1 MLRTSI
7 CLNGEWD
14 FMPLYDQP
22 RSRALPERLQYEA
35 RKIQVPSSWRYSYTA
50 PSGSKF
56 GEVADHNFQPFDVY
70 SYPEEWNAAE
80 AGVLHRSFQV
90 PETML
95 EQRVVLRFDGIMQ
108 KAAIYLDRERIAL
121 WEDGF
126 LPLRLDITGL
136 VKPGREQ
143 QLHVVCGSF
152 DTAVLPSGET
162 KITGLSGSWF
172 GRIARGI
179 WQDVFLEACPP
190 VSLEDLTIRTSV
202 RQGRLEVDA
211 LISGTEDGPLSE
223 GLRVLLQVRERTSG
237 VPAARTEPPH
247 LSQKLAAAR
256 PLPILE
262 AEAAVALRPAEAA
275 AGRQLCRNTG
285 SREWGGAAFSLPW
298 QEAMLW
304 SPDSP
309 VLYELEL
316 VLQSGDVVLDR
327 RSETFG
333 FREFWCE
340 GPQFM
345 LNGIPVNLRGDSWHF
360 QGAAQQTED
369 YIRNWYR
376 MCRQAGINSIR
387 LHAQPYPSD
396 YLRIADEEG
405 MLIVDETAIY
415 GSSKSMDA
423 AHPDFIGNCRAH
435 VQRLV
440 QRDKNHPSVILWSVQ
455 NEMRWVDGRDE
466 YKQHI
471 PGLIEL
477 MKALDDTRP
486 VMVEG
491 DNRLVSRQQTEVE
504 SRHYNIDGTIAQW
517 DRQVPL
523 TFGEHGGWWYICPQ
537 NSSMYSG
544 MDVYKESDASAAG
557 LAHKER
563 LFVEYARRQGVSG
576 ISTFNFVHYFMRAMP
591 EQELKLPQADL
602 TTPGP
607 KPAVIPAYSLSL
619 NNGLLPEAY
628 PVYRPNPAFAIM
640 AAAFK
645 PVTLIAAEYNR
656 CFFDDA
662 PVSRSFDVYNDT
674 LSTQEVTVECEVM
687 QGGRSVHS
695 ETFRFRHEPAQ
706 RRSIRLEW
714 MPEAVHGEGAGVAV
728 GDKVAAGDGTSVQDG
743 AGVGKGAKGGEGA
756 GVGAPL
762 GEGEATLSARLF
774 HGSELMHELEVSY
787 RLLSGSC
794 RTEPVEI
801 ALSAAYIGSDR
812 DFQAIHAL
820 VPALVRAEP
829 EAVDKLAAGSLL
841 IVGSKMAD
849 KDGSLDR
856 RLRGFVQRGGRLLL
870 LEQLHL
876 SCGRLPLTRREFI
889 RAHSGDYG
897 HPVLRGLGAEDL
909 MYWHEE
915 LREDGP
921 LPIIRAAFEKPVTG
935 DFTLLLECSAG
946 DFGDGGDLWSP
957 LLEYR
962 SGVGMFLANQLEIM
976 DHLQQVPQAQL
987 LLRSLLQYAGRAVH
1001 AAAGPAAVALRS
1013 AAPET
1018 AAADLA
1024 TAARSVVEEQCA
1036 TVPSCTDLTAAVTA
1050 PAPAAVQPAAA
1061 DPAAAQSAAVWVRS
1075 DSPAAALLGKLRLK
1089 GHRLD
1094 SAAGLSGL
1102 TPGLLVVEAAL
1113 LGAPGAAEAV
1123 RQAALA
1129 GGSVLVLPAEPGGQ
1143 EALARLLD
1151 APVRIAP
1158 HGTYHLAADYAHA
1171 AMQGI
1176 SPVDLFGFDKVHL
1189 SPRDVVNRE
1198 LAGYRL
1204 EVPDAEVLCTSVE
1217 GTAWKDYFAGQHT
1230 AEYSRLALVEL
1241 NRRKAAAPGAFVIRQ
1256 AAGAGEILC
1265 SQLLAD
1271 PDSDKSLRL
1280 YTRLLG
1286 NLGATFADELLLH
1299 DKGDAQW
1306 AVEAAMTLFCPPHT
1320 DYEAMKDYYTD
1331 PEFSLNNLGEGLY
1344 GWMKK
1349 KERRPDGTFLIPAP
1363 EGRSLFLSCFVHLP
1377 ETADAASDS
1386 VSSDGIRTGRL
1397 RVNSACAFEIYMNG
1411 RLVADPEQEITL
1423 ASGINRLIAIVR
1435 GAQEDIAFGMVFLNT
1450 DGTYMNDLEFRLT
1463 MDEVEPK

>member
-22 RSRALPERLQYEA
+22 RCRSLPERLQYEA
-35 RKIQVPSSWRYSYTA
+35 RKIQVPSSWRHSYKT

-56 GEVADHNFQPFDVY
+56 GEVPDHNFVPFDVY
-70 SYPEEWNAAE
+70 GYPGEWDAAE

-95 EQRVVLRFDGIMQ
+95 GQRIVLRFDGILQ
-108 KAAIYLDRERIAL
+108 KAAVYLDRERIAV
-121 WEDGF
+121 WEDGY
-126 LPLRLDITGL
+126 LPLRLDITRM

-152 DTAVLPSGET
+152 DMAVIPSGEER
-162 KITGLSGSWF
+162 ITGLAGSWF

-179 WQDVFLEACPP
+179 WQDIFLQGYPP
-190 VSLEDLTIRTSV
+190 ISLEDLTIRTSV
-202 RQGRLEVDA
+202 RQGMLEVEA
-211 LISGTEDGPLSE
+211 LMSTEPGGPAME
-223 GLRVLLQVRERTSG
+223 ALQVFLKVRERKSG
-237 VPAARTEPPH
+237 TLTAKGAE
-247 LSQKLAAAR
+247 
-256 PLPILE
+256 PLPVLE
-262 AEAAVALRPAEAA
+262 AEAGVNVLPAQAVE
-275 AGRQLCRNTG
+275 GRQLCWNTG
-285 SREWGGAAFSLPW
+285 SREWGGASFALPW
-298 QEAMLW
+298 QGAELW
-304 SPDSP
+304 SPEHP
-309 VLYELEL
+309 FLYELEL
-316 VLQSGDVVLDR
+316 ELQADGEVLDR
-327 RSETFG
+327 RTDVFG

-387 LHAQPYPSD
+387 LHAEPYPAD

-415 GSSKSMDA
+415 GSGKTMDA
-423 AHPDFIGNCRAH
+423 AHPDFISNCRAH

-455 NEMRWVDGRDE
+455 NEMRWVDGRDT

-471 PGLIEL
+471 PGLMEL
-477 MKALDDTRP
+477 MRALDSTRP
-486 VMVEG
+486 IMVEG
-491 DNRLVSRQQTEVE
+491 DNRLVTKQGTEVE

-517 DRQVPL
+517 DRSVPL

-537 NSSMYSG
+537 NSSMYIG
-544 MDVYKESDASAAG
+544 LDAYRDSDASAAG
-557 LAHKER
+557 LAQKER

-576 ISTFNFVHYFMRAMP
+576 ISTFNFAHYFMRAMP
-591 EQELKLPQADL
+591 ERNIQLPPADL
-602 TTPGP
+602 NTPGP

-619 NNGLLPEAY
+619 NNGLLPGEY
-628 PVYRPNPAFAIM
+628 PAFKANPAFAIM
-640 AAAFK
+640 AEAFK

-662 PVSRSFDVYNDT
+662 PVRRSFDVYNDT
-674 LSTQEVTVECEVM
+674 LAEQEVTIECTVR
-687 QGGRSVHS
+687 QSGHVVHS
-695 ETFRFRHEPAQ
+695 ETFRFRHEPAA

-714 MPEAVHGEGAGVAV
+714 MPEPVNGEGAGLGGDEGV
-728 GDKVAAGDGTSVQDG
+728 GVGARAGDGAEVRVGDGEGARAGDVAEVRVGDG
-743 AGVGKGAKGGEGA
+743 AGASA
-756 GVGAPL
+756 GVA
-762 GEGEATLSARLF
+762 EAEAVLSARLF
-774 HGSELMHELEVSY
+774 HGMELKHELLLSY

-794 RTEPVEI
+794 KTEPVEV
-801 ALSAAYIGSDR
+801 ALPAAYLGSDR
-812 DFQAIHAL
+812 DYEAIRTL
-820 VPALVRAEP
+820 VPGLVRSEA
-829 EAVDKLAAGSLL
+829 EAVEQLGGGTLL
-841 IVGSKMAD
+841 IVGSRMQD
-849 KDGSLDR
+849 KDGALDR
-856 RLRGFVQRGGRLLL
+856 KLRSYVQRGGRLLL

-876 SCGRLPLTRREFI
+876 SPGSLTLSRREFI
-889 RAHSGDYG
+889 RAHAGDYG

-909 MYWHEE
+909 MYWHEG

-962 SGVGMFLANQLEIM
+962 SGAGMFLANQLEIM
-976 DHLQQVPQAQL
+976 DHLQRIPQACL

-1001 AAAGPAAVALRS
+1001 AAAV
-1013 AAPET
+1013 PE
-1018 AAADLA
+1018 
-1024 TAARSVVEEQCA
+1024 
-1036 TVPSCTDLTAAVTA
+1036 P
-1050 PAPAAVQPAAA
+1050 
-1061 DPAAAQSAAVWVRS
+1061 AAVWVRS
-1075 DSPAAALLGKLRLK
+1075 GGAAEALLCKLRLK
-1089 GHRLD
+1089 GQRLD
-1094 SAAGLSGL
+1094 SAAGLSSL
-1102 TPGLLVVEAAL
+1102 NPGLLVVEAGL
-1113 LGAPGAAEAV
+1113 LHGPGAAEAV
-1123 RQAALA
+1123 RQAASA
-1129 GGSVLVLPAEPGGQ
+1129 GSTVLVLPAEPGGQ

-1151 APVRIAP
+1151 RPVRIAP
-1158 HGTYHLAADYAHA
+1158 HGTYHLAADYTHA
-1171 AMQGI
+1171 AVRGI

-1198 LAGYRL
+1198 LAGHRL
-1204 EVPDAEVLCTSVE
+1204 EVQGAEVLCTSVE

-1241 NRRKAAAPGAFVIRQ
+1241 NRSKACAPGAFVIRQ
-1256 AAGAGEILC
+1256 AVGEGEIIC
-1265 SQLLAD
+1265 SQLLTD
-1271 PDSDKSLRL
+1271 PGSDKSLRL

-1286 NLGATFADELLLH
+1286 NLEADFADELLQL

-1306 AVEAAMTLFCPPHT
+1306 AVEAAMTLFCPPYT
-1320 DYEAMKDYYTD
+1320 DYQAMKDYYTD

-1349 KERRPDGTFLIPAP
+1349 KERREDGTLLIPAP
-1363 EGRSLFLSCFVHLP
+1363 EGRPLFLSCFVHLP
-1377 ETADAASDS
+1377 ALVSGSGEPAD
-1386 VSSDGIRTGRL
+1386 IRTGRL
-1397 RVNSACAFEIYMNG
+1397 RLNSECAYEIYMNG
-1411 RLVADPEQEITL
+1411 QHVTQPEREIILRRGVNRLV
-1423 ASGINRLIAIVR
+1423 AIVR
-1435 GAQEDIAFGMVFLNT
+1435 GDREDISFGMVFLNP
-1450 DGTYMNDLEFRLT
+1450 DGTYMNDLEFRMT

>member
-56 GEVADHNFQPFDVY
+56 GEVAEYQFQPFDVY
-70 SYPEEWNAAE
+70 RYPEEWNEAE

-95 EQRVVLRFDGIMQ
+95 GQRIVLRFEGILQ
-108 KAAIYLDRERIAL
+108 KAAIYLDRERLAV

-126 LPLRLDITGL
+126 LPLRLDITAL

-179 WQDVFLEACPP
+179 WQDVVLEAYPQ

-211 LISGTEDGPLSE
+211 LISSAEEDGLSPE
-223 GLRVLLQVRERTSG
+223 GLRVLLQVRERKSG
-237 VPAARTEPPH
+237 VPAALAELPH
-247 LSQKLAAAR
+247 LSQPPASAR
-256 PLPILE
+256 PLPVLE
-262 AEAAVALRPAEAA
+262 AEAAVTPRPAEAA
-275 AGRQLCRNTG
+275 AGKQLCVNTG

-298 QEAMLW
+298 QEAILW
-304 SPDSP
+304 SPESP

-316 VLQSGDVVLDR
+316 VLQADGEILDR

-455 NEMRWVDGRDE
+455 NEMRWVDGRDQ

-491 DNRLVSRQQTEVE
+491 DNRLVSKQQTEVE

-544 MDVYKESDASAAG
+544 MEVYKDSDASAAG

-591 EQELKLPQADL
+591 EQEIKLPQADL

-619 NNGLLPEAY
+619 NNGLLPEEY

-662 PVSRSFDVYNDT
+662 PISRSFDVYNDT
-674 LSTQEVTVECEVM
+674 LSAQEVTVEYEIM
-687 QGGRSVHS
+687 QGGRRLHS

-714 MPEAVHGEGAGVAV
+714 MPEAVSGEEE
-728 GDKVAAGDGTSVQDG
+728 T
-743 AGVGKGAKGGEGA
+743 
-756 GVGAPL
+756 
-762 GEGEATLSARLF
+762 TLSARLF
-774 HGSELMHELEVSY
+774 HGGELMHELEVSY
-787 RLLSGSC
+787 RLVSGSC

-812 DFQAIHAL
+812 DFQEIHTL

-829 EAVDKLAAGSLL
+829 EAIGKLAAGTLL
-841 IVGSKMAD
+841 IVGSKMQD

-876 SCGRLPLTRREFI
+876 SLGRLPLTRREFI
-889 RAHSGDYG
+889 RAHAGDYG

-962 SGVGMFLANQLEIM
+962 SGAGMFLANQLEIM
-976 DHLQQVPQAQL
+976 DHLQRVPQALL

-1001 AAAGPAAVALRS
+1001 AAAPPAARS
-1013 AAPET
+1013 AAAEP
-1018 AAADLA
+1018 AAAALA
-1024 TAARSVVEEQCA
+1024 PAAARS
-1036 TVPSCTDLTAAVTA
+1036 
-1050 PAPAAVQPAAA
+1050 AAA
-1061 DPAAAQSAAVWVRS
+1061 WVRS
-1075 DSPAAALLGKLRLK
+1075 GGMAEALLSKLRLK

-1171 AMQGI
+1171 AVQGI

-1241 NRRKAAAPGAFVIRQ
+1241 NRRQAAAPGAFVIRQ

-1280 YTRLLG
+1280 YTRLLA
-1286 NLGATFADELLLH
+1286 NLGAAFADELLLH
-1299 DKGDAQW
+1299 DKEAAQW
-1306 AVEAAMTLFCPPHT
+1306 AVEAAMTLFCPPHI

-1349 KERRPDGTFLIPAP
+1349 KERRPDGTFLIPSP
-1363 EGRSLFLSCFVHLP
+1363 EGRPLFLSCFVHLP
-1377 ETADAASDS
+1377 ETADAALGS
-1386 VSSDGIRTGRL
+1386 VSKGGTRTGRL

-1411 RLVADPEQEITL
+1411 SRVPEPEQEITL
-1423 ASGINRLIAIVR
+1423 ASGVNRLIAIVR

>member
-14 FMPLYDQP
+14 FMPLYGQP

-56 GEVADHNFQPFDVY
+56 GEVAEYQFQPFDVY
-70 SYPEEWNAAE
+70 RYPEEWNEAE

-95 EQRVVLRFDGIMQ
+95 GQRVVLRFEGILQ
-108 KAAIYLDRERIAL
+108 KSAIYLDRERIAL

-126 LPLRLDITGL
+126 LPLRLDITAL

-143 QLHVVCGSF
+143 ELHVVCGSF

-179 WQDVFLEACPP
+179 WQDVVLEGYPQ

-202 RQGRLEVDA
+202 RQGRLEVDT
-211 LISGTEDGPLSE
+211 LISSSTEDGLSPE
-223 GLRVLLQVRERTSG
+223 GLRVLLQVRGREPG
-237 VPAARTEPPH
+237 VQAALAEPQNRPQP
-247 LSQKLAAAR
+247 LSSAR
-256 PLPILE
+256 PLPVLE
-262 AEAAVALRPAEAA
+262 AEAAVTPRPAEGA
-275 AGRQLCRNTG
+275 AGRQLCVNTG

-316 VLQSGDVVLDR
+316 VLQADGEILDR

-369 YIRNWYR
+369 YIRGWYR

-455 NEMRWVDGRDE
+455 NEMRWVDGRDQ

-477 MKALDDTRP
+477 MKVLDDTRP

-491 DNRLVSRQQTEVE
+491 DNRLVSKQQTEVE

-517 DRQVPL
+517 DRKVPL

-544 MDVYKESDASAAG
+544 MEVYKDSDASAAG

-619 NNGLLPEAY
+619 NNGLLPEEY
-628 PVYRPNPAFAIM
+628 PVYLPNPAFAIM

-674 LSTQEVTVECEVM
+674 LSAQDVTIECEVM
-687 QGGRSVHS
+687 QGGRRVHS
-695 ETFRFRHEPAQ
+695 EAFRFRHEPAQ

-714 MPEAVHGEGAGVAV
+714 MPDPVNGEGTGP
-728 GDKVAAGDGTSVQDG
+728 AAGDGAEIDATAS
-743 AGVGKGAKGGEGA
+743 
-756 GVGAPL
+756 
-762 GEGEATLSARLF
+762 EGEATLSARLF

-787 RLLSGSC
+787 RLVSGSC
-794 RTEPVEI
+794 RTERVEI
-801 ALSAAYIGSDR
+801 ALPAAYIGSDR
-812 DFQAIHAL
+812 DFQAIHVL

-829 EAVDKLAAGSLL
+829 EAVDKLAAGTLL
-841 IVGSKMAD
+841 IVGSKMQD
-849 KDGSLDR
+849 KDGALDR

-870 LEQLHL
+870 LEQLQL
-876 SCGRLPLTRREFI
+876 SPGRLPLNRREFI

-909 MYWHEE
+909 MYWHGE

-962 SGVGMFLANQLEIM
+962 SGAGMLLANQLEIM
-976 DHLQQVPQAQL
+976 DHLQRVPQAQL
-987 LLRSLLQYAGRAVH
+987 LLRSLLQYAGRTVH
-1001 AAAGPAAVALRS
+1001 AAAPPAARS
-1013 AAPET
+1013 AAAKP
-1018 AAADLA
+1018 AAAL
-1024 TAARSVVEEQCA
+1024 
-1036 TVPSCTDLTAAVTA
+1036 
-1050 PAPAAVQPAAA
+1050 APAAAG
-1061 DPAAAQSAAVWVRS
+1061 SAVVWVRS
-1075 DSPAAALLGKLRLK
+1075 GGMAEALLSKLRLK

-1102 TPGLLVVEAAL
+1102 PPGLLVVEAAL

-1198 LAGYRL
+1198 LAVCRL

-1241 NRRKAAAPGAFVIRQ
+1241 NRRQAAAPGAFVIRQ
-1256 AAGAGEILC
+1256 TAGAGEIIC

-1286 NLGATFADELLLH
+1286 NLGASFADELLLH
-1299 DKGDAQW
+1299 DKEDAQW
-1306 AVEAAMTLFCPPHT
+1306 AVEAAMTLFCPPHI

-1349 KERRPDGTFLIPAP
+1349 KN
-1363 EGRSLFLSCFVHLP
+1363 
-1377 ETADAASDS
+1377 AARTEP
-1386 VSSDGIRTGRL
+1386 SSSPHRKAGPC
-1397 RVNSACAFEIYMNG
+1397 S
-1411 RLVADPEQEITL
+1411 
-1423 ASGINRLIAIVR
+1423 
-1435 GAQEDIAFGMVFLNT
+1435 
-1450 DGTYMNDLEFRLT
+1450 
-1463 MDEVEPK
+1463 

>member
-14 FMPLYDQP
+14 FMPLYGQP
-22 RSRALPERLQYEA
+22 RSRALPKRLQYEA

-56 GEVADHNFQPFDVY
+56 GEVAEYQFQPFDVY
-70 SYPEEWNAAE
+70 RYPEEWNEAE

-95 EQRVVLRFDGIMQ
+95 GQRVVLRFEGILQ
-108 KAAIYLDRERIAL
+108 KSAIYLDRERIAL

-126 LPLRLDITGL
+126 LPLRLDITAL

-179 WQDVFLEACPP
+179 WQDVVLEGYPQ

-202 RQGRLEVDA
+202 RQGRLEVDT
-211 LISGTEDGPLSE
+211 LISSSTEDGLSPE
-223 GLRVLLQVRERTSG
+223 GLRLLLQVRERETG
-237 VPAARTEPPH
+237 VQAALAEPQNRPQP
-247 LSQKLAAAR
+247 LSSAR
-256 PLPILE
+256 PLPVLE
-262 AEAAVALRPAEAA
+262 AEAGVTPRPAEGA
-275 AGRQLCRNTG
+275 AGRQLCVNTG

-316 VLQSGDVVLDR
+316 VLQADGEILDR

-369 YIRNWYR
+369 YIRGWYR

-455 NEMRWVDGRDE
+455 NEMRWVDGRDQ

-477 MKALDDTRP
+477 MKVLDDTRP

-491 DNRLVSRQQTEVE
+491 DNRLVSKQQTEVE

-517 DRQVPL
+517 DRKVPL

-544 MDVYKESDASAAG
+544 MEVYKDSDASAAG

-619 NNGLLPEAY
+619 NNGLLPEEY
-628 PVYRPNPAFAIM
+628 PVYLPNPAFAIM

-674 LSTQEVTVECEVM
+674 LSAQDVTIECEVM
-687 QGGRSVHS
+687 QGGRRVHS
-695 ETFRFRHEPAQ
+695 EAFRFRHEPAQ

-714 MPEAVHGEGAGVAV
+714 MPDPVNGEGTGP
-728 GDKVAAGDGTSVQDG
+728 AAGDGAEIG
-743 AGVGKGAKGGEGA
+743 ATAS
-756 GVGAPL
+756 
-762 GEGEATLSARLF
+762 EGEAKLSARLF

-787 RLLSGSC
+787 RLVSGSC
-794 RTEPVEI
+794 RTERVEI
-801 ALSAAYIGSDR
+801 ALPAAYIGSDR
-812 DFQAIHAL
+812 DFQAIHVL

-829 EAVDKLAAGSLL
+829 EAVDKLAAGTLL
-841 IVGSKMAD
+841 IVGSKMQD
-849 KDGSLDR
+849 KDGALDR

-870 LEQLHL
+870 LEQLQL
-876 SCGRLPLTRREFI
+876 SPGRLPLNRREFI

-909 MYWHEE
+909 MYWHGE

-962 SGVGMFLANQLEIM
+962 SGAGMLLANQLEIM
-976 DHLQQVPQAQL
+976 DHLQRVPQAQL

-1001 AAAGPAAVALRS
+1001 AAAPPAARS
-1013 AAPET
+1013 AAAKP
-1018 AAADLA
+1018 AAAL
-1024 TAARSVVEEQCA
+1024 
-1036 TVPSCTDLTAAVTA
+1036 
-1050 PAPAAVQPAAA
+1050 APAAAG
-1061 DPAAAQSAAVWVRS
+1061 SAAVWVRS
-1075 DSPAAALLGKLRLK
+1075 GGMAEALLSKLRLK

-1102 TPGLLVVEAAL
+1102 PPGLLVVEAAL
-1113 LGAPGAAEAV
+1113 LDAPGAAEAV
-1123 RQAALA
+1123 RQAVLA

-1198 LAGYRL
+1198 LAVCRL

-1241 NRRKAAAPGAFVIRQ
+1241 NRRQAAAPGAFVIRQ

-1286 NLGATFADELLLH
+1286 NLGASFADELLLH
-1299 DKGDAQW
+1299 DKEDAQW
-1306 AVEAAMTLFCPPHT
+1306 AVEAAMTLFCPPHI

-1363 EGRSLFLSCFVHLP
+1363 EGRPLFLSCFVYLP
-1377 ETADAASDS
+1377 ETAGAAATEVAATTEAAAAATGSGKP
-1386 VSSDGIRTGRL
+1386 DGTRTGRL
-1397 RVNSACAFEIYMNG
+1397 RVKSACAFDIYMNG
-1411 RLVADPEQEITL
+1411 RLVPEPEQEITL
-1423 ASGINRLIAIVR
+1423 TSGINRLIAIVR
-1435 GAQEDIAFGMVFLNT
+1435 GTQEDIAFGMVFLNT

>member
-56 GEVADHNFQPFDVY
+56 GEVPEYQFQPFDVY
-70 SYPEEWNAAE
+70 RYPEEWNEAE

-95 EQRVVLRFDGIMQ
+95 GQRIVLRFDGIMQ
-108 KAAIYLDRERIAL
+108 KAAIYLDRERVAL

-126 LPLRLDITGL
+126 LPLRLDITAL

-179 WQDVFLEACPP
+179 WQDVFLEAYPL
-190 VSLEDLTIRTSV
+190 VTLEDLTIRTSV
-202 RQGRLEVDA
+202 RQGRLKVDA
-211 LISGTEDGPLSE
+211 LISSTEEGLLPE
-223 GLRVLLQVRERTSG
+223 GLRVLLQVRERDS
-237 VPAARTEPPH
+237 VVQSALAEPQNRP
-247 LSQKLAAAR
+247 QPLAAAR
-256 PLPILE
+256 SLPVLE
-262 AEAAVALRPAEAA
+262 AEAAVASRPAEDV
-275 AGRQLCRNTG
+275 AGRQLCSNTG

-316 VLQSGDVVLDR
+316 VLQSDSVVLDR

-369 YIRNWYR
+369 YIRGWYR

-405 MLIVDETAIY
+405 VLIVDETAIY

-423 AHPDFIGNCRAH
+423 AHPDFIGNCCAH

-455 NEMRWVDGRDE
+455 NEMRWVDGRDH

-491 DNRLVSRQQTEVE
+491 DNRLVSKQQTEVE

-544 MDVYKESDASAAG
+544 MDVYKDSDASAAG
-557 LAHKER
+557 LAIKER

-591 EQELKLPQADL
+591 EQEIKLPQADL

-619 NNGLLPEAY
+619 NNGLLPEEY

-674 LSTQEVTVECEVM
+674 LSAQEVTVECEVM
-687 QGGRSVHS
+687 QGGRRVHS

-714 MPEAVHGEGAGVAV
+714 MPEAVSGEGSV
-728 GDKVAAGDGTSVQDG
+728 GSDG
-743 AGVGKGAKGGEGA
+743 AGVGIGPAGGEGA
-756 GVGAPL
+756 RVGAPV
-762 GEGEATLSARLF
+762 GEGEAKLSARLF
-774 HGSELMHELEVSY
+774 HGGELMHELNVSY
-787 RLLSGSC
+787 RLVSGSC

-829 EAVDKLAAGSLL
+829 DAVEKLAAGTLL
-841 IVGSKMAD
+841 IVGSKMED
-849 KDGSLDR
+849 KDGTLDR
-856 RLRGFVQRGGRLLL
+856 RLRGFVQQGGRLLL

-876 SCGRLPLTRREFI
+876 SPGRLPLNRREFI

-962 SGVGMFLANQLEIM
+962 SGAGMFLANQLEIM
-976 DHLQQVPQAQL
+976 DHLQRVPQALL

-1001 AAAGPAAVALRS
+1001 AAVP
-1013 AAPET
+1013 
-1018 AAADLA
+1018 
-1024 TAARSVVEEQCA
+1024 TAARSV
-1036 TVPSCTDLTAAVTA
+1036 AAE
-1050 PAPAAVQPAAA
+1050 PAAA
-1061 DPAAAQSAAVWVRS
+1061 LVPAAARSAAVWVRS
-1075 DSPAAALLGKLRLK
+1075 GGMAEALLSKLRLK
-1089 GHRLD
+1089 GHMLD

-1102 TPGLLVVEAAL
+1102 PPGLLVVEAEL
-1113 LGAPGAAEAV
+1113 LGGPGAAEAV

-1158 HGTYHLAADYAHA
+1158 HGTYHMAADYAHA
-1171 AMQGI
+1171 AVQGI

-1189 SPRDVVNRE
+1189 SPRDVVNWE
-1198 LAGYRL
+1198 LAVCRL

-1241 NRRKAAAPGAFVIRQ
+1241 NRRQAAAPGAFVIRQ

-1265 SQLLAD
+1265 SQLLVD
-1271 PDSDKSLRL
+1271 QDSDKSIRL

-1286 NLGATFADELLLH
+1286 NLGGAFADELLLH
-1299 DKGDAQW
+1299 DKEDAQW
-1306 AVEAAMTLFCPPHT
+1306 AVEAAMTLFCPPHI

-1363 EGRSLFLSCFVHLP
+1363 DGRPLFLSCFVHLP
-1377 ETADAASDS
+1377 ET
-1386 VSSDGIRTGRL
+1386 VGKTRTGRL

-1411 RLVADPEQEITL
+1411 RLVANPEQEISL
-1423 ASGINRLIAIVR
+1423 VSGINRLIAIVR

>member
-56 GEVADHNFQPFDVY
+56 GEVAEYQFQPFDVY
-70 SYPEEWNAAE
+70 RYPEEWNEAE

-95 EQRVVLRFDGIMQ
+95 GQRIVLRFEGILQ
-108 KAAIYLDRERIAL
+108 KAAIYLDRERIAV

-126 LPLRLDITGL
+126 LPLRLDITAL

-179 WQDVFLEACPP
+179 WQDVVLEAYPQ

-211 LISGTEDGPLSE
+211 LISSAEDGLSPE
-223 GLRVLLQVRERTSG
+223 GLQVLLRVRERKSG
-237 VPAARTEPPH
+237 VPTALAEPPH
-247 LSQKLAAAR
+247 QSQ
-256 PLPILE
+256 PLPVLE
-262 AEAAVALRPAEAA
+262 AEASVALRPTETA
-275 AGRQLCRNTG
+275 AGRQLCDNTG

-316 VLQSGDVVLDR
+316 VLQADGEILDR
-327 RSETFG
+327 QSETFG

-423 AHPDFIGNCRAH
+423 AHPDFISNCRAH

-544 MDVYKESDASAAG
+544 MDVYKDSDASAAG
-557 LAHKER
+557 LARKER

-591 EQELKLPQADL
+591 EQEIKLPQADL

-619 NNGLLPEAY
+619 NNGLLPEEY

-656 CFFDDA
+656 CFFDDV

-674 LSTQEVTVECEVM
+674 LSAQEATVECEVM
-687 QGGRSVHS
+687 QGGRRVHS

-714 MPEAVHGEGAGVAV
+714 MPESVTGEEE
-728 GDKVAAGDGTSVQDG
+728 T
-743 AGVGKGAKGGEGA
+743 
-756 GVGAPL
+756 
-762 GEGEATLSARLF
+762 TLSARLF
-774 HGSELMHELEVSY
+774 HGGELMHELEVSY
-787 RLLSGSC
+787 RLVSGSC

-812 DFQAIHAL
+812 DFHAIHAL

-829 EAVDKLAAGSLL
+829 EAVDKLAAGTLL
-841 IVGSKMAD
+841 IVGSKMED
-849 KDGSLDR
+849 KDGALDR

-876 SCGRLPLTRREFI
+876 SPGRLPLTRREFI
-889 RAHSGDYG
+889 RAHAGDYG

-915 LREDGP
+915 LGEDGP

-962 SGVGMFLANQLEIM
+962 SGARMFLANQLEIM
-976 DHLQQVPQAQL
+976 DHLQRVPQALL

-1001 AAAGPAAVALRS
+1001 AAAPSAAHSAAAEPAA
-1013 AAPET
+1013 
-1018 AAADLA
+1018 
-1024 TAARSVVEEQCA
+1024 
-1036 TVPSCTDLTAAVTA
+1036 A
-1050 PAPAAVQPAAA
+1050 PAPAAAR
-1061 DPAAAQSAAVWVRS
+1061 SAAVWVRS
-1075 DSPAAALLGKLRLK
+1075 GGTAAALLSKLRLK

-1171 AMQGI
+1171 AVQGI

-1198 LAGYRL
+1198 LAGCRL

-1241 NRRKAAAPGAFVIRQ
+1241 NRRQAAAPGAFVIRQ

-1280 YTRLLG
+1280 YTRLLA
-1286 NLGATFADELLLH
+1286 NLGAAFDDELLLH
-1299 DKGDAQW
+1299 DKEDAQW
-1306 AVEAAMTLFCPPHT
+1306 AVEAAMTLFCPPHI

-1363 EGRSLFLSCFVHLP
+1363 EGRPLFLSCFVHLP
-1377 ETADAASDS
+1377 ETADTASGS
-1386 VSSDGIRTGRL
+1386 VSSGGTRTGRL

-1411 RLVADPEQEITL
+1411 NLVPKPEQEITL
-1423 ASGINRLIAIVR
+1423 ASGVNRLIAIVR

>member
-35 RKIQVPSSWRYSYTA
+35 RKIQVPSSWRYSYPA

-56 GEVADHNFQPFDVY
+56 GEVAEYHFQPFDVY

-80 AGVLHRSFQV
+80 AGVLHRSFKV
-90 PETML
+90 PETMV
-95 EQRVVLRFDGIMQ
+95 EQRIVLRFDGIMQ
-108 KAAIYLDRERIAL
+108 KAAIYLDCERIAV

-126 LPLRLDITGL
+126 LPLRLDITAL
-136 VKPGREQ
+136 TKPGREQ
-143 QLHVVCGSF
+143 HLHVVCGSF

-179 WQDVFLEACPP
+179 WQDVFLEAYPP

-211 LISGTEDGPLSE
+211 LISSTEEGPSPE
-223 GLRVLLQVRERTSG
+223 GMRVLLQVRERKSG
-237 VPAARTEPPH
+237 VQSALAEPPL
-247 LSQKLAAAR
+247 LSQ
-256 PLPILE
+256 PLPVLE
-262 AEAAVALRPAEAA
+262 AEAAVSLLPGQAA
-275 AGRQLCRNTG
+275 AGRQLCGNTG

-298 QEAMLW
+298 QEARLW

-316 VLQSGDVVLDR
+316 VLQSDGVVLDR
-327 RSETFG
+327 RSESFG

-360 QGAAQQTED
+360 QGAAQQTDD
-369 YIRNWYR
+369 YIRGWYR

-423 AHPDFIGNCRAH
+423 AHPDFIDNCRAH

-455 NEMRWVDGRDE
+455 NEMRWVDGRDH

-471 PGLIEL
+471 PGLIQL

-544 MDVYKESDASAAG
+544 MDVYKDSDASAAG

-602 TTPGP
+602 ATPGP

-619 NNGLLPEAY
+619 NNGLLPEEY

-656 CFFDDA
+656 SFFDDA

-674 LSTQEVTVECEVM
+674 LSAQEVTVECEVM
-687 QGGRSVHS
+687 QGGRRVHS
-695 ETFRFRHEPAQ
+695 ETFRFRHEPAARQ
-706 RRSIRLEW
+706 SIRLEW
-714 MPEAVHGEGAGVAV
+714 MPEAVHGEGAG
-728 GDKVAAGDGTSVQDG
+728 
-743 AGVGKGAKGGEGA
+743 EGA
-756 GVGAPL
+756 GVGVPA
-762 GEGEATLSARLF
+762 GEGEATLSARLL

-794 RTEPVEI
+794 RTGPVEI
-801 ALSAAYIGSDR
+801 ALPAAYIGSDR

-829 EAVDKLAAGSLL
+829 EAVESLAAGTLL
-841 IVGSKMAD
+841 IVGSKMED

-856 RLRGFVQRGGRLLL
+856 RLRGFVQRDGRLLL

-876 SCGRLPLTRREFI
+876 SPGRLPLTRREFI
-889 RAHSGDYG
+889 RAHAGDYG

-962 SGVGMFLANQLEIM
+962 SGAGMFLANQLEIM
-976 DHLQQVPQAQL
+976 DHLQRVPQALL

-1001 AAAGPAAVALRS
+1001 AAAPPAATRSAGPAA
-1013 AAPET
+1013 AAKP
-1018 AAADLA
+1018 AAAAL
-1024 TAARSVVEEQCA
+1024 
-1036 TVPSCTDLTAAVTA
+1036 
-1050 PAPAAVQPAAA
+1050 APAAAR
-1061 DPAAAQSAAVWVRS
+1061 SAAVWVRS
-1075 DSPAAALLGKLRLK
+1075 GGMAEALLSKLRLK
-1089 GHRLD
+1089 GQSLD

-1113 LGAPGAAEAV
+1113 LGTPGAAEAV

-1171 AMQGI
+1171 AVQGI

-1198 LAGYRL
+1198 LAAYRL
-1204 EVPDAEVLCTSVE
+1204 EVPDAGVLCTSVE

-1241 NRRKAAAPGAFVIRQ
+1241 NRSQAAAPGAFVIRQ

-1265 SQLLAD
+1265 SQLLTD

-1280 YTRLLG
+1280 YTRLLA
-1286 NLGATFADELLLH
+1286 NLGAAFDDELLLH
-1299 DKGDAQW
+1299 DKETAQW
-1306 AVEAAMTLFCPPHT
+1306 AVEAAMTLFCPPHI

-1363 EGRSLFLSCFVHLP
+1363 EGRPLFLSCFVHLP
-1377 ETADAASDS
+1377 KAADAALGS
-1386 VSSDGIRTGRL
+1386 VSPDGTRTGRL
-1397 RVNSACAFEIYMNG
+1397 RVNSACAFDIYMNG
-1411 RLVADPEQEITL
+1411 RLVPEPEQEITL
-1423 ASGINRLIAIVR
+1423 ASGVNRLIAIVR

>member
-1 MLRTSI
+1 
-7 CLNGEWD
+7 
-14 FMPLYDQP
+14 
-22 RSRALPERLQYEA
+22 
-35 RKIQVPSSWRYSYTA
+35 
-50 PSGSKF
+50 
-56 GEVADHNFQPFDVY
+56 
-70 SYPEEWNAAE
+70 
-80 AGVLHRSFQV
+80 
-90 PETML
+90 
-95 EQRVVLRFDGIMQ
+95 
-108 KAAIYLDRERIAL
+108 
-121 WEDGF
+121 
-126 LPLRLDITGL
+126 
-136 VKPGREQ
+136 
-143 QLHVVCGSF
+143 
-152 DTAVLPSGET
+152 
-162 KITGLSGSWF
+162 
-172 GRIARGI
+172 
-179 WQDVFLEACPP
+179 
-190 VSLEDLTIRTSV
+190 
-202 RQGRLEVDA
+202 
-211 LISGTEDGPLSE
+211 
-223 GLRVLLQVRERTSG
+223 
-237 VPAARTEPPH
+237 
-247 LSQKLAAAR
+247 
-256 PLPILE
+256 
-262 AEAAVALRPAEAA
+262 
-275 AGRQLCRNTG
+275 
-285 SREWGGAAFSLPW
+285 
-298 QEAMLW
+298 
-304 SPDSP
+304 
-309 VLYELEL
+309 
-316 VLQSGDVVLDR
+316 
-327 RSETFG
+327 
-333 FREFWCE
+333 
-340 GPQFM
+340 
-345 LNGIPVNLRGDSWHF
+345 
-360 QGAAQQTED
+360 
-369 YIRNWYR
+369 
-376 MCRQAGINSIR
+376 
-387 LHAQPYPSD
+387 
-396 YLRIADEEG
+396 

-423 AHPDFIGNCRAH
+423 AHPDFIGNCRGH

-455 NEMRWVDGRDE
+455 NEMRWVDGRDH

-471 PGLIEL
+471 PGLIGL

-537 NSSMYSG
+537 NSSMYTG
-544 MDVYKESDASAAG
+544 MDVYKDSDASAAG
-557 LAHKER
+557 LARKER

-591 EQELKLPQADL
+591 EQEIRLPQADL

-619 NNGLLPEAY
+619 NNGLLPEEY

-640 AAAFK
+640 AAALK

-656 CFFDDA
+656 CFFDDV
-662 PVSRSFDVYNDT
+662 PLCRSFDVYNDT
-674 LSTQEVTVECEVM
+674 LSAQEVTIECEVM
-687 QGGRSVHS
+687 QGGRRVHS
-695 ETFRFRHEPAQ
+695 ETIRFLHEPAQ

-714 MPEAVHGEGAGVAV
+714 MPEAVKGRGEEGSAGI
-728 GDKVAAGDGTSVQDG
+728 
-743 AGVGKGAKGGEGA
+743 GE
-756 GVGAPL
+756 
-762 GEGEATLSARLF
+762 EETTLSARLF
-774 HGSELMHELEVSY
+774 HSSALMHELDVSY

-801 ALSAAYIGSDR
+801 ALPAAYIGSDR
-812 DFQAIHAL
+812 DFQAIHTL

-829 EAVDKLAAGSLL
+829 EAVGSLTPGTLL
-841 IVGSKMAD
+841 IVGSKMQD
-849 KDGSLDR
+849 KDAALDR

-876 SCGRLPLTRREFI
+876 SPGRLALTRREFI

-962 SGVGMFLANQLEIM
+962 SGAGMLLANQLEIM
-976 DHLQQVPQAQL
+976 DHLQRVPQAQL

-1001 AAAGPAAVALRS
+1001 AAA
-1013 AAPET
+1013 
-1018 AAADLA
+1018 
-1024 TAARSVVEEQCA
+1024 
-1036 TVPSCTDLTAAVTA
+1036 
-1050 PAPAAVQPAAA
+1050 PAAA
-1061 DPAAAQSAAVWVRS
+1061 LTPAAARSAAVWVRS
-1075 DSPAAALLGKLRLK
+1075 GSPAAALLSKLRLK

-1094 SAAGLSGL
+1094 SAAGLSSL
-1102 TPGLLVVEAAL
+1102 APGLLVVEAAL
-1113 LGAPGAAEAV
+1113 LGEPGAAEAV

-1158 HGTYHLAADYAHA
+1158 HGTYHLAADYAYA
-1171 AMQGI
+1171 AVQGI

-1198 LAGYRL
+1198 LAGCRL

-1241 NRRKAAAPGAFVIRQ
+1241 NRSQAAAPGAFVIRQ
-1256 AAGAGEILC
+1256 TAGAGEILC

-1280 YTRLLG
+1280 YTRLLA
-1286 NLGATFADELLLH
+1286 NLGAAFADELLLH
-1299 DKGDAQW
+1299 DKEDAQW
-1306 AVEAAMTLFCPPHT
+1306 AVEAAMTLFCPPHI

-1349 KERRPDGTFLIPAP
+1349 KNAARTEPSSFPHRK
-1363 EGRSLFLSCFVHLP
+1363 
-1377 ETADAASDS
+1377 DALCS
-1386 VSSDGIRTGRL
+1386 
-1397 RVNSACAFEIYMNG
+1397 
-1411 RLVADPEQEITL
+1411 
-1423 ASGINRLIAIVR
+1423 
-1435 GAQEDIAFGMVFLNT
+1435 
-1450 DGTYMNDLEFRLT
+1450 
-1463 MDEVEPK
+1463 